1 MPALHDLKIT
11 LVTDGYSTIIVV
23 EEYIQA
29 SIMAG
34 ALESLS
40 ISPVKKSLLFL
51 FIYIIMGSEMAKS
64 SAIILL
70 QTEIGTEA
78 KVLDELFKI
87 PEVKEAYVVYGTY
100 DIVLKIETDALE
112 KVREIVTNKIRRFPD
127 IRTTVTM
134 IVVEERIRQ

>member
-1 MPALHDLKIT
+1 
-11 LVTDGYSTIIVV
+11 
-23 EEYIQA
+23 
-29 SIMAG
+29 
-34 ALESLS
+34 
-40 ISPVKKSLLFL
+40 
-51 FIYIIMGSEMAKS
+51 MAKS

-112 KVREIVTNKIRRFPD
+112 KIREIVTNKIRRFPD